1 MDNPLYGR
9 SYWSI
14 PSRSRP
20 RSSYAPSVREIPVQ
34 YVGSEEKQSREPN
47 SAVKIQKVFRA
58 FLVRKSVKKI
68 KEIRG
73 EVEEIEKRIST
84 GDNIDLIARDSQERL
99 KLNEML
105 MSLLFRLD
113 SVRGVDSGV
122 RDCRKAVIKKAIAL
136 QEFLDAAFSSN
147 NSRNDQ
153 NGEDENVVEA
163 VDEQNQSAQVECTEE
178 DGERTEAFDEKET
191 VENQNEVGDEET
203 VENQDDDGEAREVVE
218 ECDDV
223 MPSVSNGPAPEEN
236 VGTSQSESEADS
248 SANPE
253 EDENS
258 SPKQENNAA
267 GAGEVEENV
276 KESGGEGEVEENVQ
290 QSGGEGARDE
300 NSKNKELLER
310 MMEDHGRMMEMMAQL
325 FERNEMQ
332 TRLLSALSHRVE
344 QLEKAFMR
352 ERLRRKKKKN
362 AAGAADGCETSRD
375 NKKCGKR

>member
-34 YVGSEEKQSREPN
+34 YVDLEEKQPRESN

-84 GDNIDLIARDSQERL
+84 GDTIDLIARDSQERL

-153 NGEDENVVEA
+153 NGEEENVVEA

-191 VENQNEVGDEET
+191 VENQNDVGDEET
-203 VENQDDDGEAREVVE
+203 FENQDDDGEAREVVE

-276 KESGGEGEVEENVQ
+276 K

>member
-1 MDNPLYGR
+1 M
-9 SYWSI
+9 
-14 PSRSRP
+14 PSGSRP
-20 RSSYAPSVREIPVQ
+20 RSSSSPSVREIPVQ
-34 YVGSEEKQSREPN
+34 YVGSEEKQPSRSN

-84 GDNIDLIARDSQERL
+84 GDTIDLIARDSQERL

-113 SVRGVDSGV
+113 SIRGVDSGV

-147 NSRNDQ
+147 NSRNNQ

-163 VDEQNQSAQVECTEE
+163 VDDQNQSAQVELTEE
-178 DGERTEAFDEKET
+178 DGERTETFDEKET
-191 VENQNEVGDEET
+191 VENQNEVGDEEI
-203 VENQDDDGEAREVVE
+203 VENQNEDGETREVVE
-218 ECDDV
+218 GYDDV
-223 MPSVSNGPAPEEN
+223 MPLVNNGPAPEEN
-236 VGTSQSESEADS
+236 VGTSQTESQADS
-248 SANPE
+248 SENSD

-258 SPKQENNAA
+258 SPKEENSAA

-276 KESGGEGEVEENVQ
+276 K

-300 NSKNKELLER
+300 DSKNKELLKRMMEDNER
-310 MMEDHGRMMEMMAQL
+310 MMELMAQL

-332 TRLLSALSHRVE
+332 TRLLSALSRRVE

-362 AAGAADGCETSRD
+362 AAGAADGCETSPD